1 MRFVIT
7 EEEKKQILKLYEA
20 TGNPLT
26 FSKVIEIPNKT
37 KDEIYDD
44 IKEWLAMNFKP
55 TTLQIQL
62 DDKTKGLI
70 IFTGRIPYFYGRDN
84 YDSKDG
90 YLDYKTTIS
99 IKDNKFRVEI
109 TDFEHFP
116 DERKR
121 LNLVGT
127 KKLNNF
133 GMITDS
139 PKYETQEMNIFG
151 LDQKVW
157 EDIKEKIADFCTKFF
172 QNIQSDILNKKKD
185 NFDFQP

>member
-1 MRFVIT
+1 MKFVIT
-7 EEEKKQILKLYEA
+7 EEEKKQILKLYEVE
-20 TGNPLT
+20 GNPLT
-26 FSKVIEIPNKT
+26 FSKVIEIPNKI
-37 KDEIYDD
+37 KDSIYDD
-44 IKEWLAMNFKP
+44 IKEWLAINFKS

-70 IFTGRIPYFYGRDN
+70 ILEGRIPYFYGKDN
-84 YDSKDG
+84 YENKDG

-99 IKDNKFRVEI
+99 IKDNKFKVEI

-116 DERKR
+116 DARKR

-133 GMITDS
+133 GLITDN
-139 PKYETQEMNIFG
+139 PKFETKEMNIFG

-157 EDIKEKIADFCTKFF
+157 EDIKIKIADFCNKFF
-172 QNIQSDILNKKKD
+172 QNIQNDIINKKKD
-185 NFDFQP
+185 SFDFKP